1 MTADTPKL
9 KQMVIKI
16 LMEKQGQALKPSEI
30 AAIITEEYPVY
41 CEQKILNSTQTDLD
55 LPKQIANQISAVG
68 KQWLDQEP
76 QLKSSDET
84 PRTYWWETPEAS
96 DFDLAPATPQEQVSS
111 NADAQTEQAL
121 YPKLAT
127 YLWHMKSRKVYPK
140 RIDEKKS
147 SNTHGKN
154 GNKSLHPDMVAME
167 DLMPQWSSEIKG
179 WAANAGAP
187 QSKFWSFE
195 VKIKINSI
203 SDAREYYLQAL
214 ANSAWANFGY
224 LVATQFS
231 DKAYHELKILHDL
244 HGIGLILLDVGN
256 PADDTIVKLPARER
270 NRVDWGT
277 CNRIASQNS
286 DFKKFIELVS
296 DFHLTRKTRDTDWDI
311 SELCSS
317 EA

>member
-1 MTADTPKL
+1 MTTETPKL
-9 KQMVIKI
+9 KQMAINI
-16 LMEKQGQALKPSEI
+16 LMGKQGRALKPSEI
-30 AAIITEEYPVY
+30 ASIIIEKYPVY
-41 CEQKILNSTQTDLD
+41 CEQKILSSTQTDLD
-55 LPKQIANQISAVG
+55 LPKQIANQISAAG

-84 PRTYWWETPEAS
+84 PRTYWWEIPEMS
-96 DFDLAPATPQEQVSS
+96 EIDLAPISVQEIASS
-111 NADAQTEQAL
+111 NVETHTEQNL
-121 YPKLAT
+121 YPKLAI
-127 YLWHMKSRKVYPK
+127 YLWNMKSRKVYPK

-147 SNTHGKN
+147 SNTYGRN

-167 DLMPQWSSEIKG
+167 DLMPHSLWSSEIKG

-195 VKIKINSI
+195 VKIKINSV
-203 SDAREYYLQAL
+203 SDARECYFQAL
-214 ANSAWANFGY
+214 ANSAWAHFGY

-244 HGIGLILLDVGN
+244 HGIGLILLDVEN
-256 PADDTIVKLPARER
+256 PADDTIIKLPARER
-270 NRVDWGT
+270 DHVDWGS

-296 DFHLTRKTRDTDWDI
+296 DFHLTKNTRDSDWYI
-311 SELCSS
+311 PTLQL
-317 EA
+317 